1 VNRRLLATL
10 CVVLAQVTSAS
21 PQPAEWKDLSP
32 HAVKFVPVDN
42 DVQLEVL
49 DWGGSGPALVLLAG
63 LGDTAH
69 VFDDFAPMLTSRYRV
84 VGVTRRAHGR
94 SSAPVTGYGFA
105 RLADDVVRV
114 IDAMAVDKP
123 VAIGHSFAGE
133 ELHVLGAR
141 HSARIAGLVYIDAA
155 FDRGD
160 DSDNEAYDAV
170 ARTLPAAPRPGP
182 SDLASFTALRSFL
195 DRTQGFAG
203 PEAHLRARWVANPD
217 GTVARMWAPDPPI
230 RLAMSKEMQAA
241 YRPYN
246 PERIRVPA
254 LAIYDRPKSA
264 ADLMRPWYPA
274 DDTVIRERVEKLY
287 GLRRERVG
295 NHIKWFERFAER
307 GRVAEVSGAHHLFI
321 SNPGEVL
328 QHIDAFV
335 SPLAEKLLQAKLLS
349 RR

>member
-1 VNRRLLATL
+1 MKHRSRLMLCVLLAAATP
-10 CVVLAQVTSAS
+10 AS
-21 PQPAEWKDLSP
+21 PQPVEWKDPSA
-32 HAVKFVPVDN
+32 HIVKFVPVDT

-69 VFDDFAPMLTSRYRV
+69 VFDDFAPMLTPRYRV
-84 VGVTRRAHGR
+84 VGVTRRGHGR
-94 SSAPVTGYGFA
+94 SSAPATGYGFA

-114 IDAMAVDKP
+114 IDAVGLDKP
-123 VAIGHSFAGE
+123 VVIGHSFAGE

-170 ARTLPAAPRPGP
+170 ARTLPAAPRPGQ
-182 SDLASFTALRSFL
+182 SDLVSFTALRSFL

-203 PEAHLRARWVANPD
+203 PEAYLRARWVANPD
-217 GTVARMWAPDPPI
+217 GTVARMWAPDLPI
-230 RLAMSKEMQAA
+230 RQAMSKEMQAT

-254 LAIYDRPKSA
+254 IAIYARPKSV

-287 GLRRERVG
+287 QLQRERVG

-307 GRVAEVSGAHHLFI
+307 GRVAEIAGAHHLFL
-321 SNPGEVL
+321 SNPREVL
-328 QHIDAFV
+328 QQIDGFMA
-335 SPLAEKLLQAKLLS
+335 SIAARS
-349 RR
+349 GGR